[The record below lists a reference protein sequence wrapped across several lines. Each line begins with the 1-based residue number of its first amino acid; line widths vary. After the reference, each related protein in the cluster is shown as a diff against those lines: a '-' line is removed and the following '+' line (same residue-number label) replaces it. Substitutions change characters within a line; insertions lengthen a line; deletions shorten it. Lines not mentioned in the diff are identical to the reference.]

1 MRKILIVILLLCLFI
16 PIAVFADLTEL
27 TKFNVVYQNSKTIL
41 SDSPSKTIATD
52 NIMKKEIY
60 PIEISKMTT
69 SFKII
74 KYRCDEKMQI
84 CGYWIEAF
92 RNGKTVATNSPI
104 WISPPPIDA
113 FISESYDKDSDIVTV
128 TLKEDPKLAVEQI
141 LQQYVDNQPIGTPV
155 IGTKA

>member
-1 MRKILIVILLLCLFI
+1 MKKILIVILLLCLFI

-41 SDSPSKTIATD
+41 SDSSSKTIATD

-104 WISPPPIDA
+104 WISPPPIEA

-128 TLKEDPKLAVEQI
+128 TLKEDPKLAVEQV
-141 LQQYVDNQPIGTPV
+141 LQMYVDNQPIGTPV

>member
-41 SDSPSKTIATD
+41 SDSSSKTIATD

-128 TLKEDPKLAVEQI
+128 TLKEDPKLAVEQV
-141 LQQYVDNQPIGTPV
+141 LQMYVDNQPIGTPV

>member
-41 SDSPSKTIATD
+41 SDSSSKTIATD

-128 TLKEDPKLAVEQI
+128 TLKEDPKLAVEQV